1 MAKKRANGEGSV
13 YKNKKTSFI
22 PIKSI
27 KLVTIFIKTIFSS

>member
-27 KLVTIFIKTIFSS
+27 KLVAKIIKTTFSS